1 MNHKPRINRYANKR
15 KHKRRLKQRHAM
27 VCDGCRTNLD
37 LVRHRYQEDDDFWW
51 WAIHHPRNGGYE
63 YWNQFARS
71 GARRFAKDATNGVIR
86 SRYRDVLRGIDPYN
100 EDEIEDIQALRGS
113 DYEKMFDFWWTLW

>member
-1 MNHKPRINRYANKR
+1 MNYKPRINRYANKR

-37 LVRHRYQEDDDFWW
+37 LVRQRYQNDDDFWW
-51 WAIHHPRNGGYE
+51 WCTHHPRNGGYE
-63 YWNQFARS
+63 YWRQFARS
-71 GARRFAKDATNGVIR
+71 GMRRFAKEATNGVIR
-86 SRYRDVLRGIDPYN
+86 SRYRDMLRNAGFD
-100 EDEIEDIQALRGS
+100 DDDVQALRGS